1 MPSVPQAKYWYR
13 VRLHDSRKEKFS
25 LSLEYEIMQRGQYK
39 KLGSLVATTPAQE
52 PVPLELQE
60 ARNAVEI
67 AKSQGAEMYAPEI
80 LSKAE
85 GRLQTAEHLLRGK
98 FDRTTLI
105 STARQTTQFAEVTRL
120 WRRSAKE
127 KSASRRN
134 RGCGSDSRG
143 SGISQRAAEVSGPS
157 EELTR
162 MVNTWL
168 I

>member
-1 MPSVPQAKYWYR
+1 LPSVPQAKYRYR
-13 VRLHDSRKEKFS
+13 VRPHDSRKEKFS

-85 GRLQTAEHLLRGK
+85 GRLQTAEYLLRGK
-98 FDRTTLI
+98 SDRTTLI
-105 STARQTTQFAEVTRL
+105 STARQTTQFAEVTRAL
-120 WRRSAKE
+120 AAKRQGEERVAKE
-127 KSASRRN
+127 PGMRQRQPRLRHQPTS
-134 RGCGSDSRG
+134 GGSVGD
-143 SGISQRAAEVSGPS
+143 
-157 EELTR
+157 
-162 MVNTWL
+162 
-168 I
+168 